1 MVKCLWCLKEL
12 GIFGMLFHKAVCLE
26 YLYSKSLDKL
36 KQAKQSQLITK
47 EQYLNEK
54 RHLREYFM
62 SRFKPKVYE
71 AFIKRQKEQ
80 QYILINPNELSVGL
94 ESDIDVISKKVC
106 FESQEISQK
115 SQFLESF
122 QNQIEPDYNYVV
134 NNYSGNLEVY
144 ITNQLVND
152 DPNNNN
158 DKQIDTNKHDEM
170 NIHHLEIQ
178 NLGNIH
184 KYNDQHDK
192 SQDQSVQFQQNII
205 QHQNRDDIKEK
216 PLNIITQS
224 NEEQK
229 ENILFKLLQKRAN
242 PKSQKELNKS
252 ITQNQNVKQTHTRS
266 KSRKIKDDLNIYE
279 TKAEIHISPIQQEE
293 LATEI
298 KSIGITDVKTNK
310 KKPPKFS
317 QSLDKINSKI
327 NQKVNLQIENQS
339 KIELKKLQRMNIDQ
353 IQKSSKFQVSTK
365 NKLNNSQNDCQEK
378 SIQRGIIK
386 TRFQASLDNQKNQA
400 KTKNLKIRDKQKIKK
415 K

>member
-47 EQYLNEK
+47 EQYINEK

-134 NNYSGNLEVY
+134 NNYSGNQEVY
-144 ITNQLVND
+144 ITNQLVID

-170 NIHHLEIQ
+170 NIHQLEIQ
-178 NLGNIH
+178 NLRNIH
-184 KYNDQHDK
+184 KYNDQNDK

-216 PLNIITQS
+216 PLNVVTQS

-229 ENILFKLLQKRAN
+229 ENILFKLLQKRAK
-242 PKSQKELNKS
+242 PKLQKELNKS

-266 KSRKIKDDLNIYE
+266 KSRKIKEDLNIQE
-279 TKAEIHISPIQQEE
+279 TKQEE

-327 NQKVNLQIENQS
+327 KQKVNQQIENQS
-339 KIELKKLQRMNIDQ
+339 KIELKKLLRMNIDQ
-353 IQKSSKFQVSTK
+353 IQESSKFQVSTK
-365 NKLNNSQNDCQEK
+365 NRLNNSQNDCQEK

-386 TRFQASLDNQKNQA
+386 TRYQASLDNQKNQV
-400 KTKNLKIRDKQKIKK
+400 KTKNLKTRDKQKIKK